1 MTFLV
6 KAYRFGFANE
16 HNYIVYCG
24 PDRDV
29 AYGIAEEESQE
40 RGGKYGML
48 ILEYPEDG
56 IDPISADYL
65 SSSLGED
72 RLKHNWM
79 NEKRMYMQSALE
91 DYLNGRVTDSQLR
104 DKVATINGLMEK
116 FIQMEEQN
124 GKSN

>member
-6 KAYRFGFANE
+6 KAYRYGFVNE
-16 HNYIVYCG
+16 HNYVVYCG
-24 PDRDV
+24 NDGEM
-29 AYGIAEEESQE
+29 AYNLAEEEANE
-40 RGGKYGML
+40 RGGKYAML
-48 ILEYPEDG
+48 ILEYPQDG
-56 IDPISADYL
+56 IDPISVDYL
-65 SSSLGED
+65 GSSLGED

-79 NEKRMYMQSALE
+79 NEKRAYLQSALE
-91 DYLNGRVTDSQLR
+91 DYLNGRVTDTQLR